1 MVSVRMEITMALTTE
16 QCNSLPSSLDQ
27 ELDHKDTYW
36 SFNCARCHQ
45 QVKLC
50 RPCSRSYRYCNQCSI
65 GAQEESKRRARKSYQ
80 SGSNGREQHRL
91 SQQRYRDRHRKNR
104 EITRCQINPEL
115 SNQRDAGRCEIEALA
130 LLDRE
135 ASDDVQFRQHHEVN
149 MPSVMDLSTTF
160 SVNHEAI
167 TALAIDRSQEQAVVR
182 LPMAVTEKLRC
193 DMCGALCGPF
203 AMRRRSWRQ
212 ERQRR
217 NKQKVLLKITGDQ
230 MRISPNSPRF

>member
-1 MVSVRMEITMALTTE
+1 MVLTIE
-16 QCNSLPSSLDQ
+16 QCSSVSSSLDQ
-27 ELDHKDTYW
+27 ELDRKDTYW
-36 SFNCARCHQ
+36 SFNCVRCHQ

-50 RPCSRSYRYCNQCSI
+50 RPCSRSYRYCKQCSV

-91 SQQRYRDRHRKNR
+91 SQQRYRARHRENR
-104 EITRCQINPEL
+104 EITRCQINPEP
-115 SNQRDAGRCEIEALA
+115 SNQRGAERCEIETLA

-135 ASDDVQFRQHHEVN
+135 ASDDVQFRQHHEDN

-160 SVNHEAI
+160 SLNHEAI
-167 TALAIDRSQEQAVVR
+167 TTLAIDQRQEQAVVR
-182 LPMAVTEKLRC
+182 LPMTVKSEKLRC

-203 AMRRRSWRQ
+203 AMRRRSWQQ
-212 ERQRR
+212 ERRRR
-217 NKQKVLLKITGDQ
+217 NKQKVLLKIIGDQ